1 MYEMVECVQLVEMEL
16 SKLQACPTEFRLA
29 SPYNCA
35 SQFLK
40 VNFSL
45 YILVI
50 LFLGSTLTST
60 TIVPILQMGKPRHRV

>member
-1 MYEMVECVQLVEMEL
+1 MYEMVERVQLVEMEL
-16 SKLQACPTEFRLA
+16 SKLPACPTELRLA

-35 SQFLK
+35 NQFLK

-50 LFLGSTLTST
+50 LFLGSTLSST
-60 TIVPILQMGKPRHRV
+60 AIIPILQMGKPRHRV